1 MSPSLSVTK
10 KRKEDLTEKENK
22 PTSLSLSEPAPTHS
36 YSTRTRSHSNGSI
49 VQQLTSN
56 YSARREISSESTYQ
70 EIHSEEMKV
79 VEERE
84 QGEEPK
90 SDEVQSKELIRR
102 DVTRKESSEMNDKM
116 EIRVVKK
123 TRAKRKRRAG
133 RMQEGDKVTSS
144 SDIITGEEPLLQTD
158 LSTENEDKPLTITI
172 PVIESLD
179 NGFLVK
185 SQSENEQ
192 TRPTTTSNTTIE
204 HKLTMHL
211 KKLDNQ
217 PDVNDQPAQAVDN
230 DLPTFIEDSTTDQ
243 TNSGEID
250 VTHQTSSGE
259 DNVADQTSFESESNQ
274 VIAVSYDLAKVNM
287 TYQTDS
293 DEKTKV
299 ANEFSSEQGSGD
311 DSKEGAIPSL
321 SNQICVN
328 ESTSDTT
335 GYIEGSTSETNEPV
349 PSCQELVLITEES
362 IVERDDTLQ
371 ILNDVHD
378 ETKLP
383 SATADGLQTVPMK
396 DLPIVAFNDE
406 FPADIAMEIENTPNN
421 SKVLRATSPLV
432 ITTDCLKQIFVTE
445 NIHAFT
451 SSESPIDTMETVPV
465 LIINNEAEVKIPDI
479 ITDSSR
485 EMEEDPVV
493 ISNYPTLEIKLPDS
507 KANKSMEMA
516 TENVSVV
523 TSSDETSSSETS
535 DSITDKSMEMTT
547 ENVPVITPS
556 DETISSETSDSITD
570 KSMEVAIES
579 LPVITPFDETL
590 FSETSDSTT
599 DKSME
604 VAIENLP
611 VIIPS
616 DETSDSITNKK
627 MEVATENLP
636 VIIPFDETSD
646 SITNKKMEVATEN
659 LPVIIPF
666 DETSDSITN
675 KKMEVATENVPV
687 ITLSDQT
694 LTTETSDS
702 ITNNFINVAIKPS
715 EQPPVISEPS
725 TSGISTVNTTT
736 TKANSKEDGKPK
748 KRGPPVIERAK
759 VKPITDPPA
768 PPRPPEK

>member
-1 MSPSLSVTK
+1 M
-10 KRKEDLTEKENK
+10 TEKENK

-36 YSTRTRSHSNGSI
+36 YSTRTRSHNNGSI

-56 YSARREISSESTYQ
+56 YSARREISNESTYQ

-144 SDIITGEEPLLQTD
+144 SDIITGEEPSSQTD

-627 MEVATENLP
+627 MEVATEN
-636 VIIPFDETSD
+636 V
-646 SITNKKMEVATEN
+646 
-659 LPVIIPF
+659 PVIIPF